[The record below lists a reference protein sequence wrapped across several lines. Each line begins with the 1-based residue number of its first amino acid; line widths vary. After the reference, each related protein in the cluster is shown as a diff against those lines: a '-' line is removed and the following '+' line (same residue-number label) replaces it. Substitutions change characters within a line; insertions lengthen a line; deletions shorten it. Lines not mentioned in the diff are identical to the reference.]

1 MHINFYGCVDRKW
14 NWLNSQVMDGMF
26 IDGTFENPELWK
38 ECCLNMT
45 LPIGKAGTKEEREL
59 ADLAFKEC
67 VQKKTGNPELAELM
81 YQAVRTGGEPYFPTW
96 YRWGYGWPLGR
107 GYKKLT
113 KEEQQIVREKLDDFR
128 KAYRFQTLMLTVKQF
143 SALCSSTS
151 KY

>member
-1 MHINFYGCVDRKW
+1 MNVPKRLVVLRIIFYSCILTFYGCVDRKME
-14 NWLNSQVMDGMF
+14 LAEFTSDGCSMF

-38 ECCLNMT
+38 ECCLKHD
-45 LPIGKAGTKEEREL
+45 IAYWKGGTKEEREL

-128 KAYRFQTLMLTVKQF
+128 KSL
-143 SALCSSTS
+143 
-151 KY
+151 